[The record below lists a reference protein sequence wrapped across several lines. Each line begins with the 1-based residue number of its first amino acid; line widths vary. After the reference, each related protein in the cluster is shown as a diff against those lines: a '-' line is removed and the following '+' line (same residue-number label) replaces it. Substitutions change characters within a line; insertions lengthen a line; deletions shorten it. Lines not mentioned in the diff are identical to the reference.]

1 MASGAGTFEHGSSR
15 TGRWL
20 RERRLRIAL
29 WVAVIEGILVA
40 VSPGISRWT
49 IIAVAVL
56 AIALYAAAGR
66 TTRWDTG
73 RQISW
78 ILAASQS
85 LAVLVTIL
93 SFIFLWTALVLIVV
107 FALIALAI
115 LFSDRR

>member
-1 MASGAGTFEHGSSR
+1 MASGAGTFDHDSSR
-15 TGRWL
+15 SGRWL
-20 RERRLRIAL
+20 RQRRLRIAL
-29 WVAVIEGILVA
+29 WIAVIEGIVVA
-40 VSPGISRWT
+40 VSSDISRWT
-49 IIAVAVL
+49 VIIVAIL
-56 AIALYAAAGR
+56 AIALYAFAGR

-93 SFIFLWTALVLIVV
+93 SFIFVWTALILVVL
-107 FALIALAI
+107 FAAVALFF